1 MTNTGNNC
9 ASCLVGSDNG
19 MISYV
24 YMGDAAGRSCLQ
36 AGTLVIFLT
45 RASQEQTRFVQL
57 AASLRARGNRK
68 QKDQG

>member
-1 MTNTGNNC
+1 MSNTVNNC

-24 YMGDAAGRSCLQ
+24 GGAAGPSRLR
-36 AGTLVIFLT
+36 ARKLVIFLT

-57 AASLRARGNRK
+57 AASLRAGGNRK
-68 QKDQG
+68 QKDEG